1 VLSVITPPVTLLVT
15 WQGVCVKEPGA
26 EQALSWHRFAVG
38 AAVLAAIAAA
48 YLWLWQSGTLE
59 MLRDEPAL
67 MEAIRGLGIWGPV
80 GIVALIATA
89 IVVSPVPSAPV
100 AIAAGMIYGAVW
112 GAVIVVIG
120 AELGAVIAFLMAR
133 WLGYEAV
140 RRWSGADG
148 IMSYL
153 SQERSQV
160 WLMAVVFVSR
170 LLPFISFDAIS
181 YAAGLT
187 PLRFWRF
194 ALATVVGIAPVS
206 FLLTYAGEELSTANL
221 AIISLVL
228 IVLVSLPLAAPLV
241 RALVQAVRIRR

>member
-1 VLSVITPPVTLLVT
+1 M
-15 WQGVCVKEPGA
+15 KEARG
-26 EQALSWHRFAVG
+26 EQALSWRRIAAG
-38 AAVLAAIAAA
+38 AAVLIAIVAV
-48 YLWLWQSGTLE
+48 YLWLWHSGTLE
-59 MLRDEPAL
+59 TLRDEPAL
-67 MEAIRGLGIWGPV
+67 MATIRGLGIWGPV

-100 AIAAGMIYGAVW
+100 AIAAGMIYGAAG

-120 AELGAVIAFLMAR
+120 AELGAIVAFLISR

-140 RRWSGADG
+140 RRWSGADR

-153 SQERSQV
+153 SRERSQI

-170 LLPFISFDAIS
+170 LLPFISFDAVS

-187 PLRFWRF
+187 PLAFWRF
-194 ALATVVGIAPVS
+194 ALATVVGITPVS

-221 AIISLVL
+221 ATISLVL
-228 IVLVSLPLAAPLV
+228 IVLVGLPLAAPLV
-241 RALVQAVRIRR
+241 RALLQAARNRR

>member
-1 VLSVITPPVTLLVT
+1 
-15 WQGVCVKEPGA
+15 VKEPRG
-26 EQALSWHRFAVG
+26 EQALSWHRIAAG
-38 AAVLAAIAAA
+38 AAVLTAIVAA
-48 YLWLWQSGTLE
+48 YLWLWQSGTLAT
-59 MLRDEPAL
+59 LRDEQAL
-67 MEAIRGLGIWGPV
+67 TDAIRGLGIWGPV

-100 AIAAGMIYGAVW
+100 AIAAGMIYGTAG

-120 AELGAVIAFLMAR
+120 AELGAVAAFLIAR

-140 RRWSGADG
+140 RRWSGPDR

-153 SQERSQV
+153 SRERSQI

-187 PLRFWRF
+187 PLTFWRF
-194 ALATVVGIAPVS
+194 ALATVVGIIPVS
-206 FLLTYAGEELSTANL
+206 FMLTYAGEELSTANL

-228 IVLVSLPLAAPLV
+228 IVLVALPLAAPLV
-241 RALVQAVRIRR
+241 RALVRAVRNRR